1 MHEMSLAQSVIASVL
16 SEADKH
22 EAKKVLKIHLAI
34 GELMQLDKPI
44 LVESFKSLLEG
55 PVLGGAE
62 LEVTDDKAAFTCQK
76 CSAKWGI
83 EEAKKQLKGVAAEL
97 MISEPESKELPLH
110 FLPELYPA
118 FIHCPKCGSSDI
130 FLSDGGVIKITR
142 LVLEKSE

>member
-1 MHEMSLAQSVIASVL
+1 LHEMSLAHSVIASIL

-22 EAKKVLKIHLAI
+22 KAKKVIKIRLAV
-34 GELMQLDKPI
+34 GELMQLDKGI

-62 LEVTDDKAAFTCQK
+62 LEVIDDRAAFTCQK
-76 CSAKWGI
+76 CSAKWGMD
-83 EEAKKQLKGVAAEL
+83 EAKKQLKSVAPEL
-97 MISEPESKELPLH
+97 LISEPDSKELPLH

-118 FIHCPKCGSSDI
+118 FIHCPSCGSSDI

-142 LVLEKSE
+142 LVLEKGE